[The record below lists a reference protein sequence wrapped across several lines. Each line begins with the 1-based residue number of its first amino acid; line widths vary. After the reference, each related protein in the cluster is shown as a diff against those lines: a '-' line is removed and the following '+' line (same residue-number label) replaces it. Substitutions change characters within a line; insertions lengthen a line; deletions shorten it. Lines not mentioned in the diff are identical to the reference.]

1 MTSWKRLRVFGT
13 YQQSAVVVQLRQQ
26 DAPVVEEVGGADAAI
41 QVTEAGLHSGV
52 QLRVDVKLP
61 GIGWFLHLQ
70 GHKWLY

>member
-1 MTSWKRLRVFGT
+1 MTSWKRWWVFGA

-52 QLRVDVKLP
+52 QLCVDVKLP
-61 GIGWFLHLQ
+61 RIGWFLHLQ